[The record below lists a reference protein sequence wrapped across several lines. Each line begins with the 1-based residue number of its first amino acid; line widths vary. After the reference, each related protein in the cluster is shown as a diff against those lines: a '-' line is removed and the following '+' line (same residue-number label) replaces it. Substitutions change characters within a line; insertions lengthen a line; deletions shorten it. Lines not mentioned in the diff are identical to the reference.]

1 MQFFRR
7 ISRFVA
13 PFMAAVMVAL
23 SLPAGVAQA
32 GLVSTEVL
40 IDRQQADR
48 DRALVLDF
56 LGRIQIRDQIR
67 TLGVNPDEAAARV
80 SALSDGEISR
90 LAGRID
96 ALPAGQDVIGPII
109 GGIVLI
115 FLILL
120 VTDIL
125 GLTNVYPFVKRH

>member
-7 ISRFVA
+7 YSGFVA
-13 PFMAAVMVAL
+13 RFMAAVMIFL
-23 SLPAGVAQA
+23 SIPMGVAQA
-32 GLVSTEVL
+32 GLVSTDTV
-40 IDRQQADR
+40 IDSVQAD
-48 DRALVLDF
+48 DNRAKVLSF
-56 LGRIQIRDQIR
+56 LGRDQIRDQIR
-67 TLGVNPDEAAARV
+67 SLGVDPDEATARV
-80 SALSDGEISR
+80 SALSDMEISQ

-96 ALPAGQDVIGPII
+96 ALPAGQDIVGPIV

-125 GLTNVYPFVKRH
+125 GLTNIFPFIRR